1 MNLYSKKQRWKIAL
15 LSIALILIALSLYF
29 SNSIV
34 NKVSIRER
42 YRVKQWAEAIK
53 KKAELVQLTNQ
64 AFTQLR
70 DQEKDK
76 MELWALATK
85 QILKPTDENT
95 MPDYE
100 LPFSIINQNK
110 NIPVILYDNQS
121 KDVSEF
127 INLSFD
133 FKDFKKEHPNL
144 KDSVLKRLF
153 NKRLIHI
160 ANSWKKQ
167 ISIEIDKNWTIICA
181 YTDSKAI
188 TKLENNRDS
197 LITAFNKEL
206 KINKGAV
213 PILLV
218 NAENNEILAS
228 NIKDINQKTVS
239 EHIQRLK
246 INNKPIPIIF
256 SSKQNS
262 LLYYDDS
269 PELKQLQYFPYIQ
282 FIIFSLFIFVG
293 YLILNT
299 FRKAEQ
305 NQVWAGMAKETAHQL
320 GTPLSSLLAWVQY
333 LESIKIDQS
342 IISEMQKDVARLE
355 QVANRFS
362 KIGSTT
368 QLENTDIV
376 LTVLT
381 VFNYLKTRVSSKIEF
396 QFESIN
402 PEILV
407 PHNPALIE
415 WVIENICKNAVD
427 SMETEGKLKIN
438 IHTSESEVYIDLTD
452 TGKGITH
459 AQFKTI
465 FKPGFTTKK
474 RGWGLGLSLVK
485 RIIKEYHK
493 GDVFVLHSEI
503 DKGTTFRITLKTI
516 RRYTKD

>member
-1 MNLYSKKQRWKIAL
+1 MNLYSKKQRWKIVL

-29 SNSIV
+29 SNTIV
-34 NKVSIRER
+34 QKVSARER
-42 YRVKQWAEAIK
+42 FRVTQWAEAIK

-76 MELWALATK
+76 IELWAMATK
-85 QILKPTDENT
+85 QILKPTDQNV

-121 KDVSEF
+121 KEVSEYL
-127 INLSFD
+127 NLNIDFD
-133 FKDFKKEHPNL
+133 KFKKQHPNQEDSIL
-144 KDSVLKRLF
+144 KQLF

-160 ANSWKKQ
+160 ANSWKNQ
-167 ISIEIDKNWTIICA
+167 ISIEIDKDWTIICA

-197 LITAFNKEL
+197 LIHAFNKEL
-206 KINKGAV
+206 KTNKGAV
-213 PILLV
+213 PVLLV
-218 NAENNEILAS
+218 NAENNQILAS
-228 NIKDINQKTVS
+228 NIKDISPQNLL

-246 INNKPIPIIF
+246 KNNKPISIVF

-282 FIIFSLFIFVG
+282 FLIFSLFIFVG

-333 LESIKIDQS
+333 LETMDVDSSIT
-342 IISEMQKDVARLE
+342 SEMQKDVARLE

-368 QLENTDIV
+368 QLENKDIV

-396 QFESIN
+396 HFTSFY
-402 PEILV
+402 PEMLV

-415 WVIENICKNAVD
+415 WVIENICKNAAD
-427 SMETEGKLKIN
+427 TMETEGKLTIN
-438 IHTSESEVYIDLTD
+438 IHTSENEVYIDMTD
-452 TGKGITH
+452 TGKGIPH
-459 AQFKTI
+459 NQFKTI

-503 DKGTTFRITLKTI
+503 DKGTTFRITLMTT
-516 RRYTKD
+516 RLRS

>member
-29 SNSIV
+29 SNTIV
-34 NKVSIRER
+34 QKVSTRER
-42 YRVKQWAEAIK
+42 YRVTQWAEAIK

-64 AFTQLR
+64 TFTQLR

-76 MELWALATK
+76 MELWAMATK
-85 QILKPTDENT
+85 KILKPTDENG

-121 KDVSEF
+121 KEVSEF
-127 INLSFD
+127 LNLSFD
-133 FKDFKKEHPNL
+133 YKDFKKKHPNQADSIL
-144 KDSVLKRLF
+144 KSLF

-160 ANSWKKQ
+160 ANSWKNQ

-181 YTDSKAI
+181 YTDSKTI
-188 TKLENNRDS
+188 TQLERNRDS
-197 LITAFNKEL
+197 LINAFNKEL
-206 KINKGAV
+206 KTNRGAV
-213 PILLV
+213 PVLLV
-218 NAENNEILAS
+218 NAENKEILAS
-228 NIKDINQKTVS
+228 NIHDISTENVS
-239 EHIQRLK
+239 ENIKRLMK
-246 INNKPIPIIF
+246 NNKPIPIVF
-256 SSKQNS
+256 STKQNS

-282 FIIFSLFIFVG
+282 FIIFTLFIFVG
-293 YLILNT
+293 YLIFNT

-333 LESIKIDQS
+333 LESMELDPTIT
-342 IISEMQKDVARLE
+342 SEMQKDVARLE

-376 LTVLT
+376 QTVST
-381 VFNYLKTRVSSKIEF
+381 VFNYLKTRVSSKISFEF
-396 QFESIN
+396 SSTSS
-402 PEILV
+402 EILV

-427 SMETEGKLKIN
+427 SMETEGRLKIN
-438 IHTSESEVYIDLTD
+438 IHSSENEVHIDIQD
-452 TGKGITH
+452 TGKGIPH
-459 AQFKTI
+459 NQFKTI

-485 RIIKEYHK
+485 RIITEYHK
-493 GDVFVLHSEI
+493 GNVFVLHSEI
-503 DKGTTFRITLKTI
+503 DKGTTFRITLKL
-516 RRYTKD
+516 KD

>member
-1 MNLYSKKQRWKIAL
+1 MNLYSKKQRWKIGL

-29 SNSIV
+29 SNTIV
-34 NKVSIRER
+34 QKVSARER
-42 YRVKQWAEAIK
+42 FRVTQWAEAIK

-76 MELWALATK
+76 IELWTLATK
-85 QILKPTDENT
+85 QILKPTDQNV

-121 KDVSEF
+121 KEVSEYL
-127 INLSFD
+127 NLNIDFD
-133 FKDFKKEHPNL
+133 KFKKQHPNQEDSIL
-144 KDSVLKRLF
+144 KQLF

-160 ANSWKKQ
+160 ANSWKNQ
-167 ISIEIDKNWTIICA
+167 ISIEIDKDWTIICA

-197 LITAFNKEL
+197 LIQAFNKEL
-206 KINKGAV
+206 KTNKGAV
-213 PILLV
+213 PVLLV
-218 NAENNEILAS
+218 NAENNQILAS
-228 NIKDINQKTVS
+228 NIKDISPQNVL

-246 INNKPIPIIF
+246 KNNKPISIVF

-282 FIIFSLFIFVG
+282 FLIFSLFIFVG

-333 LESIKIDQS
+333 LETMDVDSSIT
-342 IISEMQKDVARLE
+342 SEMQKDVARLE

-368 QLENTDIV
+368 QLENKDIV
-376 LTVLT
+376 QTVQT

-415 WVIENICKNAVD
+415 WVIENICKNAAD
-427 SMETEGKLKIN
+427 TMETEGKLTIN
-438 IHTSESEVYIDLTD
+438 IHTSENEAYIDITD
-452 TGKGITH
+452 TGKGIPH
-459 AQFKTI
+459 NQFKNI

-485 RIIKEYHK
+485 RIITEYHK

-516 RRYTKD
+516 RP

>member
-15 LSIALILIALSLYF
+15 LSIALVLIALSLYF

-34 NKVSIRER
+34 HKVSTRER
-42 YRVKQWAEAIK
+42 YRVTQWAEAIK

-64 AFTQLR
+64 TFTQLR
-70 DQEKDK
+70 DLEKDK
-76 MELWALATK
+76 MELWSIALK
-85 QILKPTDENT
+85 KIMKPTDVNG

-100 LPFSIINQNK
+100 LPFKIIDKNE

-121 KDVSEF
+121 KEVSEF
-127 INLSFD
+127 KNLGFDYND
-133 FKDFKKEHPNL
+133 FKNQHPHQ
-144 KDSVLKRLF
+144 KDSILRVLF

-160 ANSWKKQ
+160 ANSWKNQ
-167 ISIEIDKNWTIICA
+167 ISIEIDKNWTIICS
-181 YTDSKAI
+181 YTDSKEI

-197 LITAFNKEL
+197 LIKAFNKEL
-206 KINKGAV
+206 KTNKGAV
-213 PILLV
+213 PVLLV
-218 NAENNEILAS
+218 NADNKEMIAS
-228 NIKDINQKTVS
+228 NIPGISTQKIS
-239 EHIQRLK
+239 EHINRLK
-246 INNKPIPIIF
+246 KNNNPIPIIF

-269 PELKQLQYFPYIQ
+269 PELKQLQFFPYIQ
-282 FIIFSLFIFVG
+282 FIIFTLFIFVG

-333 LESIKIDQS
+333 LDSIELDPS
-342 IISEMQKDVARLE
+342 ITSEMQKDVARLE

-362 KIGSTT
+362 KIGSST
-368 QLENTDIV
+368 QLENKDINQ
-376 LTVLT
+376 TVST

-415 WVIENICKNAVD
+415 WVIENICKNAAD
-427 SMETEGKLKIN
+427 TMETEGKLTIN
-438 IHTSESEVYIDLTD
+438 IHASENEVYIDITD
-452 TGKGITH
+452 TGKGIPH
-459 AQFKTI
+459 NQFKNI

-485 RIIKEYHK
+485 RIITEYHK

-516 RRYTKD
+516 RP

>member
-1 MNLYSKKQRWKIAL
+1 MNLYSKKQRWKIGL

-34 NKVSIRER
+34 QKVSTRER
-42 YRVKQWAEAIK
+42 YRVTQWAEAIK

-64 AFTQLR
+64 TFTQLR
-70 DQEKDK
+70 DLEKDK

-85 QILKPTDENT
+85 QILKPIDDSG

-100 LPFSIINQNK
+100 LPFKIIDKNE

-121 KDVSEF
+121 KEVSEF
-127 INLSFD
+127 RNLGFAFD
-133 FKDFKKEHPNL
+133 DFKKQHPHQNDSLL
-144 KDSVLKRLF
+144 KTLF

-160 ANSWKKQ
+160 ANSWKNQ

-181 YTDSKAI
+181 YTDSKEI

-197 LITAFNKEL
+197 LIKAFNKEL
-206 KINKGAV
+206 KTNKGAV
-213 PILLV
+213 PVLLV
-218 NAENNEILAS
+218 NAENKKIIAS
-228 NIKDINQKTVS
+228 NIPDISNENVS
-239 EHIQRLK
+239 HHIQRLK
-246 INNKPIPIIF
+246 INNKPISIVF

-282 FIIFSLFIFVG
+282 FIIFTLFIFVG

-333 LESIKIDQS
+333 LESIELDPTITA
-342 IISEMQKDVARLE
+342 EMQKDVARLE

-362 KIGSTT
+362 KIGSST
-368 QLENTDIV
+368 QLENKDINQ
-376 LTVLT
+376 TVST

-396 QFESIN
+396 QFQATSS
-402 PEILV
+402 EIFV

-427 SMETEGKLKIN
+427 SMETEGKLKIDIDTTEN
-438 IHTSESEVYIDLTD
+438 EVHIDIQD
-452 TGKGITH
+452 TGKGIPH
-459 AQFKTI
+459 NQFKTI

-485 RIIKEYHK
+485 RIITEYHK
-493 GDVFVLHSEI
+493 GNVFVLHSEP
-503 DKGTTFRITLKTI
+503 DKGTTFRISLKN
-516 RRYTKD
+516 KD

>member
-1 MNLYSKKQRWKIAL
+1 MNLYSKKQRWKIVL

-29 SNSIV
+29 SNTIV
-34 NKVSIRER
+34 QKVSARER
-42 YRVKQWAEAIK
+42 FRVTQWAEAIK

-76 MELWALATK
+76 IELWALATK
-85 QILKPTDENT
+85 QILKPTDQNV

-121 KDVSEF
+121 KEVSEYL
-127 INLSFD
+127 NLNIEFD
-133 FKDFKKEHPNL
+133 KFKKQHPNQEDSIL
-144 KDSVLKRLF
+144 KQLF

-160 ANSWKKQ
+160 ANSWKNQ
-167 ISIEIDKNWTIICA
+167 ISIEIDKDWTIICA

-197 LITAFNKEL
+197 LIQAFNKEL
-206 KINKGAV
+206 KTNKGAV
-213 PILLV
+213 PVLLV
-218 NAENNEILAS
+218 NAENNQILAS
-228 NIKDINQKTVS
+228 NIKDISPQNML
-239 EHIQRLK
+239 EHIQRLNK
-246 INNKPIPIIF
+246 NNKPISIVF

-269 PELKQLQYFPYIQ
+269 PELKQLQFFPYIQ

-333 LESIKIDQS
+333 LETMDIDSSIT
-342 IISEMQKDVARLE
+342 SEMQKDVARLE

-368 QLENTDIV
+368 QLENKDIV
-376 LTVLT
+376 LTVQT

-396 QFESIN
+396 HFTSFY

-415 WVIENICKNAVD
+415 WVIENICKNAAD
-427 SMETEGKLKIN
+427 TMETEGKLTIN
-438 IHTSESEVYIDLTD
+438 IHTSENEVYIDITD
-452 TGKGITH
+452 TGKGIPH
-459 AQFKTI
+459 NQFKTI

-503 DKGTTFRITLKTI
+503 DKGTTFRITLKTT
-516 RRYTKD
+516 RH

>member
-1 MNLYSKKQRWKIAL
+1 MNLYSKKQRWKIGL

-29 SNSIV
+29 SNTIV
-34 NKVSIRER
+34 QKVSTRER
-42 YRVKQWAEAIK
+42 YRVTQWAEAIK

-64 AFTQLR
+64 TFTQLR

-85 QILKPTDENT
+85 QILKPIEDMG

-100 LPFSIINQNK
+100 IPFKIIGNNE

-121 KDVSEF
+121 KEVSEF
-127 INLSFD
+127 RNLGFE
-133 FKDFKKEHPNL
+133 FEDFKKQHPHQNDSLL
-144 KDSVLKRLF
+144 KVLF

-160 ANSWKKQ
+160 ANSWKNQ
-167 ISIEIDKNWTIICA
+167 ISIEIDKKWTIICA
-181 YTDSKAI
+181 YTDSKEI

-197 LITAFNKEL
+197 LIKAFNKEL
-206 KINKGAV
+206 KTNKGAV
-213 PILLV
+213 PVLLV
-218 NAENNEILAS
+218 NAENKKIIAS
-228 NIKDINQKTVS
+228 NIPNISNQNVRN
-239 EHIQRLK
+239 HIQRLK
-246 INNKPIPIIF
+246 INNKPISIVF

-320 GTPLSSLLAWVQY
+320 GTPLSSLLAWVEY
-333 LESIKIDQS
+333 LESMELDPTIT
-342 IISEMQKDVARLE
+342 SEMQKDVARLE

-376 LTVLT
+376 QTVST
-381 VFNYLKTRVSSKIEF
+381 VFNYLKTRVSSKISFEF
-396 QFESIN
+396 SATSS
-402 PEILV
+402 EILV

-427 SMETEGKLKIN
+427 SMETEGRLKIN
-438 IHTSESEVYIDLTD
+438 IHSSENEVYIDIQD
-452 TGKGITH
+452 TGKGMPH
-459 AQFKTI
+459 NQFKTI

-485 RIIKEYHK
+485 RIITEYHK
-493 GDVFVLHSEI
+493 GKVFVLHSEI
-503 DKGTTFRITLKTI
+503 DKGTTFRITLKL
-516 RRYTKD
+516 KD

>member
-1 MNLYSKKQRWKIAL
+1 MNLYSKKQRWKIGL

-29 SNSIV
+29 SNTIV
-34 NKVSIRER
+34 QKVSTRER
-42 YRVKQWAEAIK
+42 YRVTQWAEAIK

-64 AFTQLR
+64 TFTQLR
-70 DQEKDK
+70 DLEKDK

-85 QILKPTDENT
+85 QILKPIDDSG

-100 LPFSIINQNK
+100 LPFKITEKNK

-121 KDVSEF
+121 KEVSEF
-127 INLSFD
+127 RNLGFEFDD
-133 FKDFKKEHPNL
+133 FKNQHPHQNDSLL
-144 KDSVLKRLF
+144 KVLF

-160 ANSWKKQ
+160 ANSWKNQ

-181 YTDSKAI
+181 YTDSKEI

-197 LITAFNKEL
+197 LIKAFNKEL
-206 KINKGAV
+206 KTNKGAV
-213 PILLV
+213 PVLLV
-218 NAENNEILAS
+218 NAENSKIIAS
-228 NIKDINQKTVS
+228 NIPDISNENVKS
-239 EHIQRLK
+239 HIQRLK
-246 INNKPIPIIF
+246 INNKPISIVF
-256 SSKQNS
+256 SSRQNS

-282 FIIFSLFIFVG
+282 FIIFTLFIFVG

-333 LESIKIDQS
+333 LESIELDPTIT
-342 IISEMQKDVARLE
+342 SEMQKDVARLE

-376 LTVLT
+376 QTVSS
-381 VFNYLKTRVSSKIEF
+381 VFNYLKTRVSSKISFEF
-396 QFESIN
+396 SATSS
-402 PEILV
+402 EILV

-427 SMETEGKLKIN
+427 SMETEGRLKIN
-438 IHTSESEVYIDLTD
+438 IHPTENEVYIDIQD
-452 TGKGITH
+452 TGKGIPH
-459 AQFKTI
+459 NQFKTI

-474 RGWGLGLSLVK
+474 RGWGLGLSLVR

-493 GDVFVLHSEI
+493 GNVFVLHSET
-503 DKGTTFRITLKTI
+503 DKGTTFRITLRK
-516 RRYTKD
+516 

>member
-15 LSIALILIALSLYF
+15 LSIALILIALSLFF

-34 NKVSIRER
+34 QKVSTRER
-42 YRVKQWAEAIK
+42 YRVTQWAEAIK

-64 AFTQLR
+64 TFTQLR

-76 MELWALATK
+76 MVLWTMATK
-85 QILKPTDENT
+85 QILKPTEGNS

-121 KDVSEF
+121 KEVSEF
-127 INLSFD
+127 LNLNVD
-133 FKDFKKEHPNL
+133 YDKFKQQHPNQEDSIL
-144 KDSVLKRLF
+144 KKLF

-160 ANSWKKQ
+160 ANSWKNQ

-197 LITAFNKEL
+197 LIKGFNKEL
-206 KINKGAV
+206 KTNKGAV
-213 PILLV
+213 PVLLV
-218 NAENNEILAS
+218 NSNNNEILAS
-228 NIKDINQKTVS
+228 NIPDITTENVN
-239 EHIQRLK
+239 EHITRLK
-246 INNKPIPIIF
+246 KYNKPIPIVF

-269 PELKQLQYFPYIQ
+269 PELKQLQFFPYIQ
-282 FIIFSLFIFVG
+282 FIIFTLFIFVG

-333 LESIKIDQS
+333 LETMEIDQS
-342 IISEMQKDVARLE
+342 ITKEMQKDVARLE

-368 QLENTDIV
+368 QLENIDINQ
-376 LTVLT
+376 TVST
-381 VFNYLKTRVSSKIEF
+381 IFNYLKTRVSSKIEF
-396 QFESIN
+396 QFKSSES
-402 PEILV
+402 EILV
-407 PHNPALIE
+407 PHNSALIE

-427 SMETEGKLKIN
+427 SMETEGKLKID
-438 IHTSESEVYIDLTD
+438 IHTTNDEVYIDITD

-485 RIIKEYHK
+485 RIITEYHK
-493 GDVFVLHSEI
+493 GKVFVLHSEI
-503 DKGTTFRITLKTI
+503 DKGTTFRITLRK
-516 RRYTKD
+516 

>member
-1 MNLYSKKQRWKIAL
+1 MNLYSKKQRWKIGL

-29 SNSIV
+29 SNTIV
-34 NKVSIRER
+34 QKVSIRER
-42 YRVKQWAEAIK
+42 YRVTQWAEAIK

-64 AFTQLR
+64 TFTQLR
-70 DQEKDK
+70 DLEKDK
-76 MELWALATK
+76 MELWALAIK
-85 QILKPTDENT
+85 QILKPIDGNN

-100 LPFSIINQNK
+100 LPFKIIGNNV

-121 KDVSEF
+121 KEVSEF
-127 INLSFD
+127 KNLGFD
-133 FKDFKKEHPNL
+133 YNDFKKQHIHQ
-144 KDSVLKRLF
+144 KDSVLRILF

-160 ANSWKKQ
+160 ANSWKNQ

-181 YTDSKAI
+181 YTDSKEI

-197 LITAFNKEL
+197 LIKAFNKEL
-206 KINKGAV
+206 KTNKGAV
-213 PILLV
+213 PVLLV
-218 NAENNEILAS
+218 NAENKEMIAS
-228 NIKDINQKTVS
+228 NIPGISTQKIS
-239 EHIQRLK
+239 EHINRLK
-246 INNKPIPIIF
+246 KNNNPIPIIF

-269 PELKQLQYFPYIQ
+269 PELKQLQFFPYIQ
-282 FIIFSLFIFVG
+282 FIIFTLFIFVG

-333 LESIKIDQS
+333 LESIDLDPS
-342 IISEMQKDVARLE
+342 IASEMQKDVARLE

-362 KIGSTT
+362 KIGSST
-368 QLENTDIV
+368 QLENKDINQ
-376 LTVLT
+376 TVST
-381 VFNYLKTRVSSKIEF
+381 VFNYLKTRVSSKIGFEF
-396 QFESIN
+396 SSTSS
-402 PEILV
+402 EILV

-427 SMETEGKLKIN
+427 SMETEGQLKID
-438 IHTSESEVYIDLTD
+438 IHTTENEVHIDIQD
-452 TGKGITH
+452 TGKGIPH
-459 AQFKTI
+459 NQFKTI

-493 GDVFVLHSEI
+493 GNVFVLHSEP
-503 DKGTTFRITLKTI
+503 DKGTTFRITLRK
-516 RRYTKD
+516 